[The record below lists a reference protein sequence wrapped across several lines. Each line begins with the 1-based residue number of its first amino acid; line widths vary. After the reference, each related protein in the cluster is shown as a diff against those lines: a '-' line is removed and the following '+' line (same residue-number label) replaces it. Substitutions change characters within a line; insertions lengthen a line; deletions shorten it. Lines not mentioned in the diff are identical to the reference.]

1 MRLKKNI
8 AVSESG
14 FVFDPTSGDSFSLN
28 NIGLEIVGML
38 RQGKADSDIIPG
50 LLDKYDIDKGSLD
63 KYYYDF
69 IAMLQYY
76 RLIEEPPV
84 IDRQTKD
91 GDNLSAG

>member
-28 NIGLEIVGML
+28 SIGLEIVGML
-38 RQGKADSDIIPG
+38 RHGKPDSEILAG

-63 KYYYDF
+63 KYFHDF

-84 IDRQTKD
+84 IGSQAKD
-91 GDNLSAG
+91 GDNLSAE

>member
-14 FVFDPTSGDSFSLN
+14 FVFDPASGDSFSLN

-38 RQGKADSDIIPG
+38 RHGKPDSEIISD

-69 IAMLQYY
+69 IAMLQYH
-76 RLIEEPPV
+76 RLIDETSV
-84 IDRQTKD
+84 ND
-91 GDNLSAG
+91 LH

>member
-28 NIGLEIVGML
+28 SIGLEIVGML
-38 RQGKADSDIIPG
+38 RHGKPDSEIIAG
-50 LLDKYDIDKGSLD
+50 LLDKYDVDKGSLD
-63 KYYYDF
+63 KYYHDF

-76 RLIEEPPV
+76 RLIDEPPV
-84 IDRQTKD
+84 IGSQVKD
-91 GDNLSAG
+91 GDNLSA